1 MMKFY
6 DDRAS
11 KNQYNGIYILGPNRI
26 VPDSNY
32 FLLSQ
37 TSLGILHLY
46 MTSNSCGCRS
56 IGFGLRGCDTEV

>member
-46 MTSNSCGCRS
+46 MTS
-56 IGFGLRGCDTEV
+56 